1 MLMKKGFILLL
12 CVITSL
18 VTVSQ
23 NIQDA
28 KKFIYYER
36 FKSAEDLLQQLVKAD
51 PANAEN
57 WYLLSVAALN
67 TNNTAALQNMLSQ
80 APASVKGEPYFQVA
94 YGSFLLE
101 KGNKDSAKYYFDQAL
116 DKKGSKNAGIL
127 SAIANAHIITKA
139 GDATYA
145 VELLNKAI
153 SREKKD
159 PALFTMLGDAQ
170 RKQGNGSEAYK
181 SYTAALDK
189 DDKHAAALYRM
200 GKIFVS
206 QKNAEMYLKYFN
218 QALEADSNYAPAVY
232 ELYYHYYFTEPQ
244 KAMEYFKQYVAKSD
258 PKKINDVLY
267 TDLLYL
273 NKQYQD
279 AITNA
284 QQLLGR
290 NNNADS
296 MPRLY
301 KLMAYSYLGL
311 KDSAKA
317 MTSMNQYFA
326 KEVDT
331 NMVAKDFEVMADLYA
346 NVPGKEDSAIAYYV
360 KTVDMAKD
368 QAEKFHFYRKLSDLY
383 KDQKDYL
390 NQAKWLGMYY
400 TDNPKATNIDLFNW
414 GIANFKAEAYNQ
426 ADTVFGTYIQ
436 KYPEQAFGYYW
447 RARVNSLNDSTME
460 KGSAIPWYNK
470 LISMIE
476 TDTTSKT
483 NKKWLVEAYGYLAA
497 YQTNQIKDYKT
508 ATENLRKILAIDP
521 GNKDAQQYIAV
532 LEKKLAADNNTSTT
546 GTNK

>member
-12 CVITSL
+12 CAITSL
-18 VTVSQ
+18 VAVSQ

-28 KKFIYYER
+28 KKLIYYER
-36 FKSAEDLLQQLVKAD
+36 YKSAEDQLQQIVKAD
-51 PANAEN
+51 PANAEG
-57 WYLLSVAALN
+57 WYLLSKAYLSSDNPAP
-67 TNNTAALQNMLSQ
+67 LQNMLSQ
-80 APASVKGEPYFQVA
+80 APVSLKGEPYFQVA
-94 YGSFLLE
+94 YGSYLLN

-116 DKKGSKNAGIL
+116 DKTREKNADIL
-127 SAIANAHIITKA
+127 SAIANAHIVAKT
-139 GDATYA
+139 GDANYA
-145 VELLNKAI
+145 VELLTKAVN
-153 SREKKD
+153 REKKD

-170 RKQGNGSEAYK
+170 RKLGNGSDAYK
-181 SYTAALDK
+181 TYTTALDK
-189 DDKHAAALYRM
+189 DSRHAAALYRM

-206 QKNAEMYLKYFN
+206 QKNPEMYLKYFN

-258 PKKINDVLY
+258 PNKTNDVLY

-284 QQLLGR
+284 QQLLGH

-311 KDSAKA
+311 KDSTNA
-317 MTSMNQYFA
+317 MTSMNRYFS

-331 NMVAKDFEVMADLYA
+331 NLVAKDYEVMADLYA
-346 NVPGKEDSAIAYYV
+346 SVAGKEDSAIAYYL
-360 KTVDMAKD
+360 KTVEMAKD
-368 QAEKFHFYRKLSDLY
+368 QAEKFHFYKKLSDLY

-390 NQAKWLGMYY
+390 NQGKWLGMYY

-414 GIANFKAEAYNQ
+414 GIANFKAEAYDQ

-436 KYPEQAFGYYW
+436 KYPDQAFGYYW
-447 RARVNSLNDSTME
+447 RARVNSLSDSTME

-476 TDTTSKT
+476 TDTNNKT
-483 NKKWLVEAYGYLAA
+483 NKKWLIEAYGYLAA
-497 YQTNQIKDYKT
+497 YQTNQVKDYKS
-508 ATENLRKILAIDP
+508 ATENLKKILAIDP
-521 GNKDAQQYIAV
+521 ENKDAKQYIAV
-532 LEKKLAADNNTSTT
+532 LEKKLAADNNNSTT
-546 GTNK
+546 GTSK